1 MGKRRKKKPSSAN
14 PNSSNSSS
22 GTGTTTNGNSDHR
35 GSTDSGENEKNNVLQ
50 AITILQRSEGQAT
63 NGFSEG
69 PLDSTTEPAENSAE
83 MEDSEEVLDDEQTPD
98 PNDEHV
104 NDEPV
109 ELEQDQKVTEI
120 EAEIIPEDAKILS
133 DKPNLPPLKESF
145 KEILVKQ
152 VFDEEILIVTQSET
166 KTTLIKNITPEPETK
181 PAETFPDLSENNTDL
196 SNADIDE
203 QQNTEIAENEQETKE
218 NSPEPIT
225 NSPIAENEDP
235 EGIVT
240 TPSPTPNNNLID
252 ETEPDL
258 VPEVSI
264 KQPARSHHRRRRG
277 ARKSEK
283 NKKQNPNYS
292 GQNSVEGGQTENE
305 SGDTTMQQEKE
316 IIPDDTTA

>member
-1 MGKRRKKKPSSAN
+1 MKKPVVKKN
-14 PNSSNSSS
+14 P
-22 GTGTTTNGNSDHR
+22 GQFGNFWLLLNIFVSL
-35 GSTDSGENEKNNVLQ
+35 LQ
-50 AITILQRSEGQAT
+50 
-63 NGFSEG
+63 
-69 PLDSTTEPAENSAE
+69 
-83 MEDSEEVLDDEQTPD
+83 
-98 PNDEHV
+98 
-104 NDEPV
+104 
-109 ELEQDQKVTEI
+109 
-120 EAEIIPEDAKILS
+120 S

-181 PAETFPDLSENNTDL
+181 PAEKTFPADLSENNTDL

-203 QQNTEIAENEQETKE
+203 QQKTEIAENNEQETTKE

-225 NSPIAENEDP
+225 NSPIAENEGP

-240 TPSPTPNNNLID
+240 PSTTHNNNLID

-305 SGDTTMQQEKE
+305 SGDTSVQQEKE
-316 IIPDDTTA
+316 IISDYNNKSVTGTNSRENAQCAQKRAQIEKQPGWEMVPKEIIADPDSGKIWLLIAIVQWVEIIFKRSKANSF

>member
-1 MGKRRKKKPSSAN
+1 MKKPVVQRN
-14 PNSSNSSS
+14 PGQF
-22 GTGTTTNGNSDHR
+22 GTFWLLLNLFVSL
-35 GSTDSGENEKNNVLQ
+35 LQ
-50 AITILQRSEGQAT
+50 
-63 NGFSEG
+63 
-69 PLDSTTEPAENSAE
+69 
-83 MEDSEEVLDDEQTPD
+83 
-98 PNDEHV
+98 
-104 NDEPV
+104 
-109 ELEQDQKVTEI
+109 
-120 EAEIIPEDAKILS
+120 S

-181 PAETFPDLSENNTDL
+181 PAEKTFPADLSENNTDL

-203 QQNTEIAENEQETKE
+203 QQKTEIAENAEQETKE

-225 NSPIAENEDP
+225 NSPIAENEGP
-235 EGIVT
+235 EGIA

-305 SGDTTMQQEKE
+305 SGDTSVQQEKE
-316 IIPDDTTA
+316 IISDYNNKSVTGTNSQENAQCAQKRAQIEKQPGWEMVPKEIIADPDSGKIWLLIAIVQWVEIIFKRSKANSF

>member
-1 MGKRRKKKPSSAN
+1 M
-14 PNSSNSSS
+14 
-22 GTGTTTNGNSDHR
+22 
-35 GSTDSGENEKNNVLQ
+35 
-50 AITILQRSEGQAT
+50 
-63 NGFSEG
+63 
-69 PLDSTTEPAENSAE
+69 
-83 MEDSEEVLDDEQTPD
+83 
-98 PNDEHV
+98 
-104 NDEPV
+104 
-109 ELEQDQKVTEI
+109 
-120 EAEIIPEDAKILS
+120 
-133 DKPNLPPLKESF
+133 PPLKESF

-181 PAETFPDLSENNTDL
+181 PALETFSDLSENNTDL
-196 SNADIDE
+196 SNDADIDE
-203 QQNTEIAENEQETKE
+203 QQKTEIAENAEQETKE

-225 NSPIAENEDP
+225 NSPIAENERP
-235 EGIVT
+235 EGIA
-240 TPSPTPNNNLID
+240 TPSPTPNNNNLID

-316 IIPDDTTA
+316 IIPDDNNKSVTGTNSQENAQCAQKRAQIEKQPGWEMVPKEIIADPDSGKIWLLQGLLEFIWTEGYSGRSSNPGLALANLVL

>member
-1 MGKRRKKKPSSAN
+1 M
-14 PNSSNSSS
+14 
-22 GTGTTTNGNSDHR
+22 
-35 GSTDSGENEKNNVLQ
+35 Q
-50 AITILQRSEGQAT
+50 
-63 NGFSEG
+63 
-69 PLDSTTEPAENSAE
+69 
-83 MEDSEEVLDDEQTPD
+83 
-98 PNDEHV
+98 
-104 NDEPV
+104 
-109 ELEQDQKVTEI
+109 
-120 EAEIIPEDAKILS
+120 S

-181 PAETFPDLSENNTDL
+181 PAEKTFPADLSENNTDL

-203 QQNTEIAENEQETKE
+203 QQKTEIAENNEQETTKE
-218 NSPEPIT
+218 NSPKPIT
-225 NSPIAENEDP
+225 NSPIAENEGHEGP
-235 EGIVT
+235 EGIA

-305 SGDTTMQQEKE
+305 SGETTLMQQQKE
-316 IIPDDTTA
+316 IIPDDNNKSVTGTNSQENAQCAQKRAQIEKQPGWEMVPKEIIADPDSGKIWLLIAIVQWVEIIFKRSKANSF

>member
-1 MGKRRKKKPSSAN
+1 MQ
-14 PNSSNSSS
+14 
-22 GTGTTTNGNSDHR
+22 SD
-35 GSTDSGENEKNNVLQ
+35 T
-50 AITILQRSEGQAT
+50 
-63 NGFSEG
+63 
-69 PLDSTTEPAENSAE
+69 
-83 MEDSEEVLDDEQTPD
+83 
-98 PNDEHV
+98 
-104 NDEPV
+104 
-109 ELEQDQKVTEI
+109 
-120 EAEIIPEDAKILS
+120 
-133 DKPNLPPLKESF
+133 PNLPPLKESF

-166 KTTLIKNITPEPETK
+166 KPTLLKNINPEPETK
-181 PAETFPDLSENNTDL
+181 PAETYPDLSENNTDL

-203 QQNTEIAENEQETKE
+203 QQKTETEIAEKQQTEIKE

-225 NSPIAENEDP
+225 NSPIAENDFEGHEVP
-235 EGIVT
+235 EGIA

-305 SGDTTMQQEKE
+305 SGDTSVQQEKE
-316 IIPDDTTA
+316 IISDYNNKSVTGTNSRENAQCAQKRAQIEKQPGWEMVPKEIIADPDSGKIWLLI

>member
-1 MGKRRKKKPSSAN
+1 M
-14 PNSSNSSS
+14 
-22 GTGTTTNGNSDHR
+22 
-35 GSTDSGENEKNNVLQ
+35 
-50 AITILQRSEGQAT
+50 
-63 NGFSEG
+63 
-69 PLDSTTEPAENSAE
+69 
-83 MEDSEEVLDDEQTPD
+83 
-98 PNDEHV
+98 
-104 NDEPV
+104 
-109 ELEQDQKVTEI
+109 
-120 EAEIIPEDAKILS
+120 
-133 DKPNLPPLKESF
+133 PPLKESF

-166 KTTLIKNITPEPETK
+166 KTTLIKNITPEPEPK
-181 PAETFPDLSENNTDL
+181 PAEKTFPADLSENNTDL

-203 QQNTEIAENEQETKE
+203 EQKTEIAENAEQETKE

-225 NSPIAENEDP
+225 NSPIAENEGP
-235 EGIVT
+235 EGIA

-292 GQNSVEGGQTENE
+292 GQNSVEGGQIENE
-305 SGDTTMQQEKE
+305 SGDQEKE
-316 IIPDDTTA
+316 IIPDDNNKSVTGTNSQENAQCAQKRAQIEKQPGWEMVPKEIIADPDSGKIWLLIAIVQWVQIIFKRVKQTHFKDVVRLPITY

>member
-1 MGKRRKKKPSSAN
+1 M
-14 PNSSNSSS
+14 
-22 GTGTTTNGNSDHR
+22 
-35 GSTDSGENEKNNVLQ
+35 
-50 AITILQRSEGQAT
+50 
-63 NGFSEG
+63 
-69 PLDSTTEPAENSAE
+69 
-83 MEDSEEVLDDEQTPD
+83 
-98 PNDEHV
+98 
-104 NDEPV
+104 
-109 ELEQDQKVTEI
+109 
-120 EAEIIPEDAKILS
+120 
-133 DKPNLPPLKESF
+133 PPLKESF

-181 PAETFPDLSENNTDL
+181 PAEKTFPADLSENNTDL

-203 QQNTEIAENEQETKE
+203 LQKTEIAEKNEQET
-218 NSPEPIT
+218 T

-235 EGIVT
+235 EGIA

-305 SGDTTMQQEKE
+305 SGETTLMQQQKE
-316 IIPDDTTA
+316 IIPDDNNKSVTGTNSQENAQCAQKRAQIEKQPGWEMVPKEIIADPDSGKIWLLIAIVQWVEIIFKRSKANSF